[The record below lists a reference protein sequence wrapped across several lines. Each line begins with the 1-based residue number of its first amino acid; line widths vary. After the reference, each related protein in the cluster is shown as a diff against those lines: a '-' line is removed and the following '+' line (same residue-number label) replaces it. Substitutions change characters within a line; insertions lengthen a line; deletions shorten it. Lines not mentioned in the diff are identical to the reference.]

1 MNSKG
6 KTIRRG
12 SGTLAL
18 VVACGLVLTGCQSMM
33 KDGMQMPSAME
44 RADADETT
52 YEVTVMNL
60 TTGQPFS
67 PGIVVTHAAGMSL
80 FQMGARPSP
89 GLIKLAEDGMP
100 MDAIMAMKSM
110 SGVGEAVVLSMPM
123 MPIHRRGGP
132 GPTSATVRINAGPG
146 ETHLSL
152 ATMLVC
158 TNDGFTGVSSMA
170 LPTDSTPAS
179 MDVGAYDAG
188 SEVND
193 ERFVSIV
200 DSCGKVGPVMAPP
213 DGNNNNLAE
222 DGGVVRDHPGITGTG
237 NLTAAHRWTGPVAR
251 ITVRRMR

>member
-1 MNSKG
+1 MSR
-6 KTIRRG
+6 IH
-12 SGTLAL
+12 SLAAA
-18 VVACGLVLTGCQSMM
+18 VASGLVLTGCQSMM

-67 PGIVVTHAAGMSL
+67 PGIVVTHATGMSL
-80 FQMGARPSP
+80 FQPGVRPSP
-89 GLIKLAEDGMP
+89 GLITLAEDGMP

-152 ATMLVC
+152 ATMLIC

-170 LPTDSTPAS
+170 LPTGSTPVS

-188 SEVND
+188 SEIND

-200 DSCGKVGPVMAPP
+200 DPCGKVGPVMAPP
-213 DGNNNNLAE
+213 DGNNDALPE
-222 DGGVVRDHPGITGTG
+222 DGGVVRNHSGITGTG
-237 NLTAAHRWTGPVAR
+237 NLTAAHRWTSPVAR